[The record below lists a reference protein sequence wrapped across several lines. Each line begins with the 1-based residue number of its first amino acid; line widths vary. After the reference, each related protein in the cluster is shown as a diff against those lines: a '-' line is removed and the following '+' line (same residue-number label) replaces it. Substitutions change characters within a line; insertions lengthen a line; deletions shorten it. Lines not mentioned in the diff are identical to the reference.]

1 VCQIGAER
9 LKKKQ
14 SSRKGKIYAATFAFL
29 VSLSLALTFYL
40 LVIQTPLVSK
50 RELLAAFLVFAALP
64 WFVYLLIDRYLAP
77 HFLEFS
83 FRGKLILIILS
94 LIFGLLT
101 VITTNRPPLYLISPS
116 HTFKIEVP
124 AVVNGN
130 TPNREVT
137 ITWITTSLGDVS
149 FAQLRKSGEWVVT
162 ETGISHFGLDAAS
175 LEWQG
180 KTGGRMTI
188 DILKTAYD
196 NPLSITWDQKRMLFN
211 LADIQGNTLTI
222 SQNFNANEGHHPI
235 ITFSIWVSSTF
246 FFFVVT
252 ILLLTLKIQSNSR
265 YKTKRFSWLLYI
277 LPMIVVWSIFLLT
290 FFPGMM
296 SDDSN
301 VQWSQIL
308 TGQFNDIHPVFHTLS
323 MWLVTR
329 IWLSPAA
336 VVLSQIL
343 FLSLTVAWGIRLLE
357 EHGLPPWGSWLL
369 AVIFAIAPL
378 NGNMVV
384 VVWKDIPYSTSL
396 FLFSLMVLK
405 IVLTNGAWLEK
416 RLTWMWIGLVSLCV
430 TSFRHNG
437 LPIPFATILVLL
449 IFYRK
454 WWKPLL
460 QTLALTTILY
470 AVIHGPIY
478 NAIKIGHRPL
488 GFVQE
493 VMLHH
498 ISAHINTGKPLTP
511 SEQELADFILPKDQ
525 WRYNCCTALPIIMH
539 SPNYHGLDTEVHG
552 PAIREL
558 FIDLAVKEPLVEL
571 THLKCVSSIVWRSPG
586 FCGAN
591 TLLPYDSAV
600 WIDHGSN
607 YNTENS
613 LIPLFQKPL
622 AEFLIKL
629 RTYPSLTILISP
641 GVYLWLSIYAIGIF
655 AIRIRNWKALFFNV
669 PVVIQAATYV
679 LINISDNFR
688 YHYGA
693 YLMGL
698 FGFGLLILAMCQNE
712 PSNSTEIK

>member
-1 VCQIGAER
+1 MQKSGDWVVSDSRLTHTGAAPASLDWAGR
-9 LKKKQ
+9 AG
-14 SSRKGKIYAATFAFL
+14 GKILIEFEKTPYQNP
-29 VSLSLALTFYL
+29 
-40 LVIQTPLVSK
+40 LVITFDKVSTP
-50 RELLAAFLVFAALP
+50 
-64 WFVYLLIDRYLAP
+64 IN
-77 HFLEFS
+77 LE
-83 FRGKLILIILS
+83 G
-94 LIFGLLT
+94 
-101 VITTNRPPLYLISPS
+101 P
-116 HTFKIEVP
+116 E
-124 AVVNGN
+124 
-130 TPNREVT
+130 
-137 ITWITTSLGDVS
+137 GD
-149 FAQLRKSGEWVVT
+149 T
-162 ETGISHFGLDAAS
+162 
-175 LEWQG
+175 
-180 KTGGRMTI
+180 
-188 DILKTAYD
+188 
-196 NPLSITWDQKRMLFN
+196 LSITH
-211 LADIQGNTLTI
+211 
-222 SQNFNANEGHHPI
+222 NFNASHILVPI
-235 ITFSIWVSSTF
+235 
-246 FFFVVT
+246 T
-252 ILLLTLKIQSNSR
+252 ILVATSFLFLLITVFFLSAEIKTRSKINE
-265 YKTKRFSWLLYI
+265 KRFVWLLYA
-277 LPMIVVWSIFLLT
+277 LSMIFVWVLFLLT

-296 SDDSN
+296 SGDSN
-301 VQWSQIL
+301 VQWGQIL
-308 TGQFNDIHPVFHTLS
+308 TGQFNDTHPVFHTLS

-369 AVIFAIAPL
+369 AFIFAIAPL

-384 VVWKDIPYSTSL
+384 VVWKDIPYSTCL

-416 RLTWMWIGLVSLCV
+416 RSTWFWIGLVSLGV

-454 WWKPLL
+454 WWRPLL
-460 QTLALTTILY
+460 QALALTTILY

-498 ISAHINTGKPLTP
+498 ISAHINTGQPLTP
-511 SEQELADFILPKDQ
+511 SEQKLADFILPGDQ
-525 WRYNCCTALPIIMH
+525 WGYDCCSALPIMR
-539 SPNYHGLDTEVHG
+539 SPNYPGLDTEVHG

-558 FIDLAVKEPLVEL
+558 FVDLAVKEPLVEL

-591 TLLPYDSAV
+591 TLLPLNANS
-600 WIDHGSN
+600 WIGWHAEN
-607 YNTENS
+607 FNTENS

-622 AEFLIKL
+622 ADLLIKL
-629 RTYPSLTILISP
+629 RTDPSLTILISP
-641 GVYLWLSIYAIGIF
+641 GVYLWFSIYAIVIF
-655 AIRIRNWKALFFNV
+655 AIRIRNWKALFFSL
-669 PVVIQAATYV
+669 PILIQAAIYL

-698 FGFGLLILAMCQNE
+698 FGFGLMILAMCCDE
-712 PSNSTEIK
+712 RENSSDTG